1 MRKQRNLKKIWITA
15 AFLTVIALA
24 GAVMV
29 RYLIFVEHSL
39 NQGAA
44 AQLSEV
50 YGQIN
55 YQFNDLAD
63 KNWNLLYDA
72 NLVIQTSENEELLEQ
87 YVEQMK
93 EQWGFNT
100 LLFLDENSS
109 YVDTDGH
116 SGYLNLGRDF
126 SRMAQNKENI
136 VVDGSLS
143 GADPVVIFAIPVE
156 RGTYRGFSYTAVALG
171 YDNVAIADTLM
182 VNAFGGSTECYI
194 IYPDGRVFLS
204 MKEGHKSNYN
214 LFTMLK
220 AADFQDTDFSTVRA
234 DIQNGGKNT
243 WRYTLNGEK
252 KYLYYQPVGFQNWVL
267 VGTVPQKTAGQFVS
281 DILRQTALL
290 VGIVFVLILFLL
302 ISALFYWS
310 RTTINRKNAE
320 LEYRER
326 LFDLL
331 AKDTTNVFMIFAP
344 GEHRAIYVSP
354 NVQPVLGVSA
364 EAILQ
369 DINVLGAPQYVDG
382 NFFGWE
388 GMEQIPLGETV
399 TLATIRRHGGTGVKH
414 YFQEIVYHISVNET
428 ERFILVLSDRTE
440 DRRNQESLRTALDIA
455 RTANQSKSMF
465 LSNMSHDIRTPMNAI
480 IGLLPLLQR
489 DAEKPERVREYV
501 KKLTI
506 SSHHLLGLINDVL
519 DMSKIESGKT
529 ALNMGEL
536 DLEELVE
543 SLTSI
548 IRPQTDAKGQVF
560 EVYVRDIT
568 YEHLIGDKLRL
579 TQIMVNIL
587 SNAVKY
593 TPEGGRVE
601 LWVSQLPQVTKD
613 IVPVRFVVMDTGI
626 GMTEEYQKVIF
637 EPFTRANDNVGSM
650 ARGTGLGMAIAK
662 NLVDL
667 MGGTISLKSAP
678 NMGSTFTVELGLRIR
693 PTEVDPDF
701 WKKHHLLRSLVVDDE
716 QDICD
721 NVVRA
726 SRENGLAMEYA
737 LSGREALA
745 KITAAHETQQEF
757 NLVLLDWKMPDMDGL
772 ETARHIREKIPSNIP
787 ILILT
792 AYDWSEIESEAR
804 AIGINGFLAKPF
816 FVSNLRST
824 VEKLSSIPEFDE
836 TPDNSGSFLQNRHF
850 LAAEDYELN
859 AEILVD
865 TLETYGA
872 DCDVCENGEEVL
884 KCFAASAPGTYD
896 LILMDIQMPVMNGC
910 EAAKAI
916 RNCGHPQAGSIPI
929 VAMSANAF
937 AEDVQEAMNAGMNA
951 YLTKPVDAKLL
962 EKTLVRILSER
973 EEEGT

>member
-1 MRKQRNLKKIWITA
+1 MRKQRNLKKIWTAA
-15 AFLTVIALA
+15 AFLAVIALT
-24 GAVMV
+24 GAVMM
-29 RYLIFVEHSL
+29 RYLLFMDRSL

-44 AQLSEV
+44 TQLAEV

-87 YVEQMK
+87 YVEQLK

-109 YVDTDGH
+109 YVDTSGH

-126 SRMAQNKENI
+126 SRMVQSKENI

-156 RGTYRGFSYTAVALG
+156 RGTYKGFPYTAVALG
-171 YDNVAIADTLM
+171 YDKTVIADTLM
-182 VNAFGGSTECYI
+182 VNAFGGSTECYL

-204 MKEGHKSNYN
+204 MKDGHRSNYN

-220 AADFQDTDFSTVRA
+220 AADFQDTEFDAVRA

-243 WRYTLNGEK
+243 WRYALNGEK

-267 VGTVPQKTAGQFVS
+267 VGAVPQRTAGRFVS
-281 DILRQTALL
+281 DILQQTVMLA
-290 VGIVFVLILFLL
+290 GIVFMLILFLL
-302 ISALFYWS
+302 TGALFYWS
-310 RTTINRKNAE
+310 RAAIKRKNEE

-331 AKDTTNVFMIFAP
+331 AKDTTNVFMIFTP
-344 GEHRAIYVSP
+344 GKHRAIYVSP

-369 DINVLGAPQYVDG
+369 DINVLGMPRYVDG
-382 NFFGWE
+382 SSFGWE

-399 TLATIRRHGGTGVKH
+399 TLATIRRHGGTGEKR
-414 YFQEIVYHISVNET
+414 YFQEIVYHISINET

-440 DRRNQESLRTALDIA
+440 DRQNQERLRTALDIA

-489 DAEKPERVREYV
+489 DAGKPERVREYV
-501 KKLTI
+501 KKLTV

-529 ALNMGEL
+529 ALNMDEL
-536 DLEELVE
+536 NLEELVE
-543 SLTSI
+543 SLTSM
-548 IRPQTDAKGQVF
+548 IRPQTDARSQVF

-568 YEHLIGDKLRL
+568 QEHLIGDKLRL

-613 IVPVRFVVMDTGI
+613 IVPVRFVVVDTGI
-626 GMTEEYQKVIF
+626 GMTEEYQKIIF
-637 EPFTRANDNVGSM
+637 EPFTRAEDKDNDK

-678 NMGSTFTVELGLRIR
+678 GMGSTFTVELGLRIS

-701 WKKHHLLRSLVVDDE
+701 WKKHHLLRGLVVDDE

-726 SRENGLAMEYA
+726 SCESGLPMEYA

-745 KITAAHETQQEF
+745 KITAAREAQQEF

-772 ETARHIREKIPSNIP
+772 ETARHIREEIPDDIP

-824 VEKLSSIPEFDE
+824 VEKLDSMPEADE
-836 TPDNSGSFLQNRHF
+836 AADDSGSLLQNRHF

-865 TLETYGA
+865 TLEMYGA
-872 DCDVCENGEEVL
+872 ACDVCENGEEVL
-884 KCFAASAPGTYD
+884 KRFASSAPGTYD
-896 LILMDIQMPVMNGC
+896 LILMDIQMPVMNGL

-916 RNCGHPQAGSIPI
+916 RSCGHPQAGSIPV

-937 AEDVQEAMNAGMNA
+937 AEDVQEAMRVGMDA

-962 EKTLVRILSER
+962 EKTLVRILHER